1 MASYL
6 KIAGKAVILLG
17 AAQWLPLAAS
27 AEAATGEGSVLEA
40 AERLAPGE
48 YIWAPEIAPR
58 GPLLM
63 IVSLATQR
71 ATLYRNGVPIAIT
84 TVSTGKV
91 RHETP
96 TGVFTILQRDIDH
109 RSNLYNDAPMPY
121 MQRLTWGGVALHGGH
136 LPGYPASHGCIRL
149 PQAFARLLYGVT
161 RLGMTV
167 IVTEAAAVPR
177 AAPGD
182 PLLRAGP
189 APSEGAVLWEPDRAP
204 SGPVS
209 IIVSAADQRLLVL
222 RNGIMIGSAPA
233 LIEGPVT
240 GTSAFIRQSDASAA
254 AAWLEVAIPG
264 AIAAKMPTP
273 FAGRVDIADDLRALL
288 APLMTAGTSVI
299 FTPDSLRIASPAP
312 VEILGG
318 DESGAPTR

>member
-1 MASYL
+1 MASYVKL
-6 KIAGKAVILLG
+6 AGKAGILLG
-17 AAQWLPLAAS
+17 AALWLPLAAP
-27 AEAATGEGSVLEA
+27 AGAAPPQGSVLEA

-84 TVSTGKV
+84 TVSTG
-91 RHETP
+91 RPGHETP

-109 RSNLYNDAPMPY
+109 RSNLYDDAPMPY
-121 MQRLTWGGVALHGGH
+121 MQRLTWGGVALHGGS

-167 IVTEAAAVPR
+167 VVTEATAVPR

-182 PLLRAGP
+182 PLLQTGETA
-189 APSEGAVLWEPDRAP
+189 AEGAVLWEPDRAP
-204 SGPVS
+204 RGPVS

-233 LIEGPVT
+233 HIEGPVT
-240 GTSAFIRQSDASAA
+240 GTSAFVRQSGAPGA

-264 AIAAKMPTP
+264 AIAAKTPAP
-273 FAGRVDIADDLRALL
+273 FAGRVNIAADLRALL

-299 FTPDSLRIASPAP
+299 VTPDSLRAASPAP

>member
-1 MASYL
+1 MARYVKL
-6 KIAGKAVILLG
+6 VGKAAILLG
-17 AAQWLPLAAS
+17 AALWLPLAAP
-27 AEAATGEGSVLEA
+27 AGAASPQGSVLEA
-40 AERLAPGE
+40 AERLAPGD

-84 TVSTGKV
+84 TVSTGKAG
-91 RHETP
+91 HETP

-109 RSNLYNDAPMPY
+109 RSNLYDDAPMPY
-121 MQRLTWGGVALHGGH
+121 MQRLTWGGVALHGGR

-182 PLLRAGP
+182 PLLRTGP
-189 APSEGAVLWEPDRAP
+189 VLAEGAVLWEPDRAP

-222 RNGIMIGSAPA
+222 RNGIMIGWVPA
-233 LIEGPVT
+233 RIEGPVT
-240 GTSAFIRQSDASAA
+240 GTSAFVRQSGASGA

-264 AIAAKMPTP
+264 AIAAKVPAP
-273 FAGRVDIADDLRALL
+273 FAGRVDIAADLRALL

-299 FTPDSLRIASPAP
+299 VTPDSLRTASPAP
-312 VEILGG
+312 LEILGG
-318 DESGAPTR
+318 DESRAPTR

>member
-1 MASYL
+1 M
-6 KIAGKAVILLG
+6 ILLG
-17 AAQWLPLAAS
+17 VVVLVPHAAS
-27 AEAATGEGSVLEA
+27 AVPANPPGGVLEA
-40 AERLAPGE
+40 AEGLKPGE
-48 YIWAPEIAPR
+48 YFWAPDIAPQ

-71 ATLYRNGVPIAIT
+71 GTLYRNGVPIAIT
-84 TVSTGKV
+84 TVSTGKAG
-91 RHETP
+91 HETP

-109 RSNLYNDAPMPY
+109 RSNLYDDAPMPY
-121 MQRLTWGGVALHGGH
+121 MQRLTWGGVALHGGR

-182 PLLRAGP
+182 PLLRIGP
-189 APSEGAVLWEPDRAP
+189 ALAEGAVLWEPDRAP

-233 LIEGPVT
+233 RIEGPVT
-240 GTSAFIRQSDASAA
+240 GTSAFVRQSGVSGA
-254 AAWLEVAIPG
+254 AAWLEIAIPG
-264 AIAAKMPTP
+264 AIAAKVPTP
-273 FAGRVDIADDLRALL
+273 FVGRVDIAADLRALL

-299 FTPDSLRIASPAP
+299 VTPDSLRTASPAP

-318 DESGAPTR
+318 DESAAPKR

>member
-6 KIAGKAVILLG
+6 KIAGKAAILLG
-17 AAQWLPLAAS
+17 AALWIPLAAS
-27 AEAATGEGSVLEA
+27 AEAATPQGSVLEA

-48 YIWAPEIAPR
+48 YIWAPEIVPR

-84 TVSTGKV
+84 TVSTGKAG
-91 RHETP
+91 HETP

-109 RSNLYNDAPMPY
+109 RSNLYDDAPMPY
-121 MQRLTWGGVALHGGH
+121 MQRLTWGGVALHGGS

-182 PLLRAGP
+182 PLLGQTP
-189 APSEGAVLWEPDRAP
+189 AEGAVLWEPGRAP

-209 IIVSAADQRLLVL
+209 IIVSAVDQRLLVL

-233 LIEGPVT
+233 HIEGPVT
-240 GTSAFIRQSDASAA
+240 GTSAFVRQSGASGA

-264 AIAAKMPTP
+264 AIAPKIPAP
-273 FAGRVDIADDLRALL
+273 FAGRVDIAADLRALL

-299 FTPDSLRIASPAP
+299 VTPDSLRAASPAP

-318 DESGAPTR
+318 DESNDAPTR